1 MVYRKLIRKPWF
13 WIAAAFLLPVAVMFI
28 VFAALGTHPFGSY
41 SSMYLDMNAQYVF
54 YFEKFREI
62 IFNSDNLLYAGNG
75 HWAVNFWAFS
85 FTIFAVRLQRWCC
98 CSRAHICF
106 MHFGRWCCANLVH
119 AARRFIITCPNL
131 IPDVV
136 GRCCFFRFYMRFA
149 DMGSYKIPI
158 PCGLTQCICCR

>member
-62 IFNSDNLLYAGNG
+62 IFNSDNLLYAWERALGG
-75 HWAVNFWAFS
+75 EFLG
-85 FTIFAVRLQRWCC
+85 IF
-98 CSRAHICF
+98 
-106 MHFGRWCCANLVH
+106 
-119 AARRFIITCPNL
+119 
-131 IPDVV
+131 
-136 GRCCFFRFYMRFA
+136 FY
-149 DMGSYKIPI
+149 Y
-158 PCGLTQCICCR
+158 LCI